1 MKESP
6 VSKKFRLNVSRS
18 HPSVR
23 LFRNNVGMGFFGK
36 ITRETKKLMSRMG
49 FSLVRVGL
57 IKGSGDL
64 IGWESIEVTPDMVG
78 QRVARFLSVETKRT
92 SGGRLSDEQKNWLD
106 QVNAAGGRAI
116 VVNNPEEYE
125 I

>member
-18 HPSVR
+18 HPNVR

-36 ITRETKKLMSRMG
+36 ITRETKKIMARMG

-92 SGGRLSDEQKNWLD
+92 RGGRLSDEQKNWLD

-116 VVNNPEEYE
+116 VVNNPEEYDL
-125 I
+125 